1 MRYISNYKRFLNEN
15 KAYPGGLHPD
25 DIELNEDE
33 HKKLGSKIMDWMDKN
48 SDKVPNVLNS
58 LMQWVS
64 RNHYGLETEV
74 IPGGKGYPPV
84 WANMRIASPNDF
96 PGNLFRYWVY
106 FIGCKLTKDW
116 QANQDSDYYKEN
128 IWDNPDSYDAL
139 RVSLGTEQGRYK
151 SKKTAR
157 LRSND
162 PNTGSA
168 TDNIFSLVRNKI
180 RDSQDRKAAEEDER
194 LKVEVMLLDD
204 KGFEELIKVCQEI
217 VAKSGVEKQVNV
229 ETNDT
234 PSKQSQQDE
243 PTNDKPS
250 DWMEN

>member
-1 MRYISNYKRFLNEN
+1 MRYLSNYKRFLNEN
-15 KAYPGGLHPD
+15 RGYPGGLHPD
-25 DIELNEDE
+25 NIELNEDE
-33 HKKLGSKIMDWMDKN
+33 HKKLGSKIMDWMESKSGQSSVKN
-48 SDKVPNVLNS
+48 RDKVPNVLNS

-116 QANQDSDYYKEN
+116 QANQDSDYYKS
-128 IWDNPDSYDAL
+128 DNPKSYDAL

-168 TDNIFSLVRNKI
+168 TDNIYSLVRNKI
-180 RDSQDRKAAEEDER
+180 RDYQDRNAAEEDER

-204 KGFEELIKVCQEI
+204 KGFEELIKVCQNI

-229 ETNDT
+229 EANDMF
-234 PSKQSQQDE
+234 SNKE
-243 PTNDKPS
+243 KPS